1 MRRLPRVREHPALRA
16 LATPNFRRFF
26 AGDLVSMC
34 GGFLQ
39 TIALVWVVLDLGGNG
54 FDVALLISLQN
65 LPSLVLAPVGGTL
78 ADRFDNR
85 KLLIGLQF
93 VGVAEATTLG
103 ILSATGTI
111 TLTWIFVLAVVLGV
125 FVSFSFPAVNAM
137 RYEVVSSE
145 DLSSAVGLGSTTM
158 SVGRLVGPMLA
169 GILLATTDVSVCF
182 FVDASTFLFFVVM
195 LLSVRP
201 GELRPRRA
209 QDRTTVK
216 LRDGLRYAW
225 ERPLLR
231 MVLVSVALVS
241 MLAYNLALMIPAMT
255 RLEFHGS
262 STAYAVVATATG
274 LAGLV
279 GGVLAAGIVHPSV
292 RIYGWLGIGFGV
304 PLLASAFSPGIAV
317 FALCFLGVGF
327 ASAAFW
333 AVAQML
339 LQHATDPEMQGRVM
353 SLYTVAWGGTTIFGA
368 LAIGA
373 LIDAVSPRAAMVVGG
388 VTTLVVSVLLLA
400 WARRRGRETEPRG
413 QTTSGR
419 VPSPRTLLE

>member
-1 MRRLPRVREHPALRA
+1 MGLTATVREHPSLRA

-39 TIALVWVVLDLGGNG
+39 TIALVWLVLDLGGNG
-54 FDVALLISLQN
+54 FDVALLLSLQN

-93 VGVAEATTLG
+93 VGVAQATTLG
-103 ILSATGTI
+103 ILSVTGTI
-111 TLTWIFVLAVVLGV
+111 TLGWIYVLAVVLGL

-145 DLSSAVGLGSTTM
+145 RLSSAIGLGSTTM

-169 GILLATTDVSVCF
+169 GILLATTDVAVCF

-195 LLSVRP
+195 LVWIRP

-209 QDRTTVK
+209 EDRATVK

-231 MVLVSVALVS
+231 WVLLSVAVVS

-255 RLEFHGS
+255 RLEFHDS
-262 STAYAVVATATG
+262 STAYAVVATITG

-279 GGVLAAGIVHPSV
+279 GGVAAAGIVHPSV
-292 RIYGWLGIGFGV
+292 RIYGSLGIGFGV
-304 PLLASAFSPGIAV
+304 PLLASAASPGIAV
-317 FALCFLGVGF
+317 FALCFAVVGF

-368 LAIGA
+368 LAMGA

-388 VTTLVVSVLLLA
+388 VTTLVVAAVML
-400 WARRRGRETEPRG
+400 WWVRRQPTAVEG

-419 VPSPRTLLE
+419 LPSPRTLLE

>member
-1 MRRLPRVREHPALRA
+1 VRRLPRVREHPALRA

>member
-1 MRRLPRVREHPALRA
+1 MGLTATVREHPSLRA
-16 LATPNFRRFF
+16 LAVPNFRRFF

-39 TIALVWVVLDLGGNG
+39 TITLVWVVLDLGGNG
-54 FDVALLISLQN
+54 FDVALLLSLQN

-93 VGVAEATTLG
+93 VGVAEATALG
-103 ILSATGTI
+103 VLSATGSI
-111 TLTWIFVLAVVLGV
+111 SLGWIYLLAIVLGL

-137 RYEVVSSE
+137 RYEVVTAE
-145 DLSSAVGLGSTTM
+145 DLSSAIGLGSTTM
-158 SVGRLVGPMLA
+158 SVGRLVGPALA
-169 GILLATTDVSVCF
+169 GILLATTNPATCF

-195 LLSVRP
+195 LLLVRP

-209 QDRTTVK
+209 VDRTTVK

-231 MVLVSVALVS
+231 MVLASVAIVS

-255 RLEFHGS
+255 RIEFHAS

-279 GGVLAAGIVHPSV
+279 GGIAAAGIVRPSV
-292 RIYGWLGIGFGV
+292 RIFGGLGIAFGV
-304 PLLASAFSPGIAV
+304 PLLASTFSPSVAV

-339 LQHATDPEMQGRVM
+339 LQHGTDPEFQGRVM

-368 LAIGA
+368 LAMGA
-373 LIDAVSPRAAMVVGG
+373 LIDAVSARAAMAVGG
-388 VTTLVVSVLLLA
+388 VVTLVVAAVLLR
-400 WARRRGRETEPRG
+400 WARR
-413 QTTSGR
+413 QTTIGR
-419 VPSPRTLLE
+419 LPSPRTLLE

>member
-1 MRRLPRVREHPALRA
+1 VRRLPRVREHPALRA
-16 LATPNFRRFF
+16 LSTPNFRRFF

-93 VGVAEATTLG
+93 VGVAQASTLG

-169 GILLATTDVSVCF
+169 GILLATTDVAVCF

-195 LLSVRP
+195 LLWVRP
-201 GELRPRRA
+201 DELRPRRA
-209 QDRTTVK
+209 EDRTTVK

-231 MVLVSVALVS
+231 LVLVSVALVS

-279 GGVLAAGIVHPSV
+279 GGVIAAGIVHPSV
-292 RIYGWLGIGFGV
+292 RIYGWLGIGFGL
-304 PLLASAFSPGIAV
+304 PLLASAFAPGIAV

-388 VTTLVVSVLLLA
+388 VTTLVVSVLLLG
-400 WARRRGRETEPRG
+400 WARRHSRESEPRS

-419 VPSPRTLLE
+419 LPSPRTLLE

>member
-1 MRRLPRVREHPALRA
+1 MGLTATVREHPSLRA
-16 LATPNFRRFF
+16 LAVPNFRRFF

-39 TIALVWVVLDLGGNG
+39 TITLVWVVLDLGGNG
-54 FDVALLISLQN
+54 FDVALLLSLQN

-93 VGVAEATTLG
+93 VGVAEATALG
-103 ILSATGTI
+103 VLSATGSI
-111 TLTWIFVLAVVLGV
+111 SLGWIYLLAIVLGL

-137 RYEVVSSE
+137 RYEVVTAE
-145 DLSSAVGLGSTTM
+145 DLSSAIGLGSTTM
-158 SVGRLVGPMLA
+158 SVGRLVGPALA
-169 GILLATTDVSVCF
+169 GILLATTNPATCF

-195 LLSVRP
+195 LLLVRP

-209 QDRTTVK
+209 VDRTTVK

-231 MVLVSVALVS
+231 MVLASVAIVS

-255 RLEFHGS
+255 RIEFHAS

-279 GGVLAAGIVHPSV
+279 GGIAAAGIVRPSV
-292 RIYGWLGIGFGV
+292 RIFGWLGIAFGV
-304 PLLASAFSPGIAV
+304 PLLASTFSPSVAA

-339 LQHATDPEMQGRVM
+339 LQHGTDPEFQGRVM

-368 LAIGA
+368 LAMGA
-373 LIDAVSPRAAMVVGG
+373 LIDAVSARAAMAVGG
-388 VTTLVVSVLLLA
+388 VVTLVVAAVLLR
-400 WARRRGRETEPRG
+400 WARR
-413 QTTSGR
+413 QTTIGR
-419 VPSPRTLLE
+419 LPSPRTLLE

>member
-1 MRRLPRVREHPALRA
+1 VGLTATVREHPSLRA
-16 LATPNFRRFF
+16 LAVPNFRRFF

-39 TIALVWVVLDLGGNG
+39 TITLVWVVLDLGGNG
-54 FDVALLISLQN
+54 FDVALLLSLQN

-93 VGVAEATTLG
+93 VGVAEATALG
-103 ILSATGTI
+103 VLSATGSI
-111 TLTWIFVLAVVLGV
+111 SLGWIYLLAIVLGL

-137 RYEVVSSE
+137 RYEVVTAE
-145 DLSSAVGLGSTTM
+145 DLSSAIGLGSTTM
-158 SVGRLVGPMLA
+158 SVGRLVGPALA
-169 GILLATTDVSVCF
+169 GILLATTNPATCF

-195 LLSVRP
+195 LLLVRP

-209 QDRTTVK
+209 VDRTTVK

-231 MVLVSVALVS
+231 MVLASVAIVS

-255 RLEFHGS
+255 RIEFHAS

-279 GGVLAAGIVHPSV
+279 GGIAAAGIVRPSV
-292 RIYGWLGIGFGV
+292 RIFGWLGIAFGV
-304 PLLASAFSPGIAV
+304 PLLASTFSPSVAV

-339 LQHATDPEMQGRVM
+339 LQHGTDPEFQGRVM

-368 LAIGA
+368 LAMGA
-373 LIDAVSPRAAMVVGG
+373 LIDAVSARAAMAVGG
-388 VTTLVVSVLLLA
+388 VVTLVVAAVLLR
-400 WARRRGRETEPRG
+400 WARR
-413 QTTSGR
+413 QTTIGR
-419 VPSPRTLLE
+419 LPSPRTLLE

>member
-1 MRRLPRVREHPALRA
+1 MRRGQWVRDHPALRA

-39 TIALVWVVLDLGGNG
+39 TIALVWLVLDLGGNG
-54 FDVALLISLQN
+54 FDVALLLSLQN
-65 LPSLVLAPVGGTL
+65 LPSLVLAPVGGTI

-93 VGVAEATTLG
+93 VGVAQATTLG
-103 ILSATGTI
+103 VMSATGAI
-111 TLTWIFVLAVVLGV
+111 TLGWIYLLAVVLGL

-137 RYEVVSSE
+137 RYEVVAAE
-145 DLSSAVGLGSTTM
+145 DLSSAIGLGSTTM
-158 SVGRLVGPMLA
+158 SVGRLVGPALA
-169 GILLATTDVSVCF
+169 GILLAVADVSTCF

-195 LLSVRP
+195 LVWVRP

-209 QDRTTVK
+209 ADRSTVK

-231 MVLVSVALVS
+231 TVLLSVAIVS

-255 RLEFHGS
+255 RLEFRGS

-279 GGVLAAGIVHPSV
+279 GGVIAAGIVHPSV
-292 RIYGWLGIGFGV
+292 RIYAWLGVGFGV
-304 PLLASAFSPGIAV
+304 PLLASAFAPGIAV

-339 LQHATDPEMQGRVM
+339 LQHGTDPEFQGRVM

-368 LAIGA
+368 LAMGA

-388 VTTLVVSVLLLA
+388 VVTLLTAAVLLA
-400 WARRRGRETEPRG
+400 WTRRG
-413 QTTSGR
+413 GR
-419 VPSPRTLLE
+419 D